1 VVCSLFCAAQN
12 SDPRAAQGYI
22 EKAFTLCREA
32 RDAAKPALYA
42 EASAALDRALD
53 LAPANYEA
61 LKLRVAVLLGLHD
74 FSEALRRARELNKK
88 VPDDIAVRGYL
99 VDANMA
105 LGDYEEAEK
114 EAQWI
119 LDLRRGSTPGFEKA
133 AALREAFG
141 DPEGAIEFYNEA
153 LLRTPAGEK
162 AERAGLMTR
171 NARLQIAAGNAAK
184 AKELL
189 EAALAADPESQDAL
203 AGLASLA
210 ALQGNYTE
218 AVRLSRKRVEQSPG
232 AGNTYD
238 LAVVLERSGQAPEA
252 EKEYR
257 VFETMARAEMGKTLN
272 SNREL
277 VFYYAD
283 YRNDAAQALAI
294 AAKEA
299 EKRHDSAT
307 LDAWAWALYR
317 SGKLADARTQMDRAL
332 APGVRD
338 KGYLCHALQIATAL
352 HDSAAMERFGNA
364 CSDSRAITK

>member
-1 VVCSLFCAAQN
+1 MFSLLCAAQN
-12 SDPRAAQGYI
+12 PDPRAAQDYI
-22 EKAFTLCREA
+22 EKAYTLCQRAREG
-32 RDAAKPALYA
+32 AKPALYT
-42 EASAALDRALD
+42 EASGALDRALE
-53 LAPANYEA
+53 LFPGNYEA

-74 FSEALRRARELNKK
+74 FSEALRRAKELNKK

-99 VDANMA
+99 VDAEMA

-119 LDLRRGSTPGFEKA
+119 LDLRRGSTLGFEKA

-171 NARLQIAAGNAAK
+171 NARLQMAAENAAK

-189 EAALAADPESQDAL
+189 EMALAADPGSQDAL
-203 AGLASLA
+203 AGLAALA
-210 ALQGNYTE
+210 ASQGNYTE
-218 AVRLSRKRVEQSPG
+218 AVGLSRKRVEQSPG

-238 LAVVLERSGQAPEA
+238 LAVMLERSGQAAEA
-252 EKEYR
+252 EKEYLA
-257 VFETMARAEMGKTLN
+257 FETMARAEMGKTLN

-283 YRNDAAQALAI
+283 YRKDAAQALAI

-317 SGKLADARTQMDRAL
+317 SGKVAEGRTQMDRAL

-338 KGYLCHALQIATAL
+338 KGYLCHALQIATTM
-352 HDSAAMERFGNA
+352 HDLAAIERFGNA

>member
-1 VVCSLFCAAQN
+1 MFSLVCAAQN
-12 SDPRAAQGYI
+12 ADPRAAQGYI
-22 EKAFTLCREA
+22 DKAYVLVQHA
-32 RDAAKPALYA
+32 RDAAKPALYT
-42 EASAALDRALD
+42 EASGALDRALE
-53 LAPANYEA
+53 LSPANYEA

-74 FSEALRRARELNKK
+74 FSEALRRAKELNKK

-119 LDLRRGSTPGFEKA
+119 LDLRRGSTLGFTKA

-153 LLRTPAGEK
+153 LLRMSPAEK
-162 AERAGLMTR
+162 WERSRLMTR
-171 NARLQIAAGNAAK
+171 NARLQMAAGNVVK
-184 AKELL
+184 AKEFL
-189 EAALAADPESQDAL
+189 EGALTINPESQEAL
-203 AGLASLA
+203 AGLAAMA
-210 ALQGNYTE
+210 ASQGNYTE
-218 AVRLSRKRVEQSPG
+218 AIRLSRKRVEQSPG

-238 LAVVLERSGQAPEA
+238 LALMLERSGEA
-252 EKEYR
+252 AEADTEYLA
-257 VFETMARAEMGKTLN
+257 FETMARAEMGKTLN

-283 YRNDAAQALAI
+283 HRKDAAQALAI

-317 SGKLADARTQMDRAL
+317 SGNLAEAKTQMDRAL

-338 KGYLCHALQIATAL
+338 NCYFCHARQIATAMR
-352 HDSAAMERFGNA
+352 DAGAVERFGNA